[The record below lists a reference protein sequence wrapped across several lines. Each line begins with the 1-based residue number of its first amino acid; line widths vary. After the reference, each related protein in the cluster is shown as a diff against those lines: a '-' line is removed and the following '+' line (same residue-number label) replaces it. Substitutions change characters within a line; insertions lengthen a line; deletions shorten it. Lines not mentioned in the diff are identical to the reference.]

1 MVLTFL
7 KLHQLWNEGV
17 NIYTADKE
25 IPYCESAVML
35 DYNRLL
41 VKWKTSDELEE
52 YDSNSDVFKDLHR
65 QFTSSELSQEFL
77 REVDDVDVFFEAE
90 NARVFKNGTNVIRWE
105 VKNATEVNIS
115 GLGDVAAKGEQTIT
129 LLKDTVLV
137 LKALNSTQTRSKTLS
152 IHLIKELAIEY
163 DLEFLNPASKEYS
176 SLKKDNASHVYGV
189 HGRHKI
195 RLSWNIPEAE
205 KVLVQPFG
213 ATKKS
218 GTRHFMPSGI
228 QKIRISAWVQERE
241 KHLDIVVQEYPID
254 LLHDRF
260 IEIEEEFLPSMQV
273 TSVNYAQKLTEFLN
287 QKNVLDTSA
296 SLQKIRDEAQE
307 RGEQLYKQFERIG
320 FDKVY
325 EVHDP
330 QSLGEMTQNRL
341 KSYFKRQ
348 AIGPENVGFNKELLS
363 ISKKILRGSQRSF
376 VSFCFARQQTKTSL
390 LSAQRLSSRNM
401 RALEQLCFSLEY
413 WRSSLVVMHSTR
425 LLISCGFRFCLEYFG
440 DS

>member
-1 MVLTFL
+1 MNFNPELVLSMEDAKTSLKVYVHGNLQEANIKLLSRLCADGKVIDLFLSRRTMEGLKKDGLTFL

-137 LKALNSTQTRSKTLS
+137 LKASNSTQTRSKTLS

-189 HGRHKI
+189 HGGHKI

-205 KVLVQPFG
+205 KVLVEPFG

-307 RGEQLYKQFERIG
+307 RGEQLYKQFERFG

-341 KSYFKRQ
+341 KSYFKDR
-348 AIGPENVGFNKELLS
+348 PSVLKMLDS
-363 ISKKILRGSQRSF
+363 I
-376 VSFCFARQQTKTSL
+376 
-390 LSAQRLSSRNM
+390 RNYY
-401 RALEQLCFSLEY
+401 R
-413 WRSSLVVMHSTR
+413 
-425 LLISCGFRFCLEYFG
+425 
-440 DS
+440 